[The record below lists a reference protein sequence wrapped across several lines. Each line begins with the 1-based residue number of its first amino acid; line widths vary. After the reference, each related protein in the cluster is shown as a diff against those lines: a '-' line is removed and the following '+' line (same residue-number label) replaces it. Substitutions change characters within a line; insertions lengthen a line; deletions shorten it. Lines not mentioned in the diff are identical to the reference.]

1 LKISF
6 SEEVIVV
13 RLPAVGAL
21 KPSQV
26 VTKIDWKANR
36 TSGVFRKFSNLQPSF
51 AAGRFARK
59 SANVHG

>member
-1 LKISF
+1 
-6 SEEVIVV
+6 V

-21 KPSQV
+21 KPSRV

-36 TSGVFRKFSNLQPSF
+36 TSCVFREFSNLEPSI
-51 AAGRFARK
+51 AARRFARK